1 MRGRVT
7 IKDKVLKL
15 RYSKKYDRSSR
26 CPSKQVN
33 KINNFNE
40 KVKKRYVIKY
50 KDQLKLATNE
60 QRKNIQ
66 KVIVIII
73 ILPYF
78 LSVRILRKTIYISRH
93 MYLHI

>member
-26 CPSKQVN
+26 CPSEQLN
-33 KINNFNE
+33 KINNFNK

-50 KDQLKLATNE
+50 KNQLKLATNE

-78 LSVRILRKTIYISRH
+78 LSVRILRWTIYISRH

>member
-60 QRKNIQ
+60 QRK
-66 KVIVIII
+66 II
-73 ILPYF
+73 
-78 LSVRILRKTIYISRH
+78 
-93 MYLHI
+93 